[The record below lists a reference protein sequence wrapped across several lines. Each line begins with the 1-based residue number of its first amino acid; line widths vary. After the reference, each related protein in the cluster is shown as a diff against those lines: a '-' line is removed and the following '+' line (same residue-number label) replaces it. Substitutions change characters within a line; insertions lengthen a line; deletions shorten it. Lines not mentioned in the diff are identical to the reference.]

1 MAARLNIFS
10 ILPDNPSD
18 GEETHQPLAS
28 QAYQKQKMNEDQIIK
43 KARNR
48 KGISRWWKIMVVWM
62 VMYKT
67 LKKGKKQDD
76 TEEGVKNKAKKSD
89 EPKTK
94 ILKGISQDTLKTST
108 EQAAS

>member
-1 MAARLNIFS
+1 
-10 ILPDNPSD
+10 
-18 GEETHQPLAS
+18 
-28 QAYQKQKMNEDQIIK
+28 
-43 KARNR
+43 
-48 KGISRWWKIMVVWM
+48 M